1 MNSAFFSKRDHNAV
15 PFVTIAHVY
24 PMRPVRM
31 CVCVAQP
38 VGYNVHWANRAVFC
52 PGEGCEM
59 CRTNSCRSVFSLI
72 GFVSSDRKLIEVSAG
87 TIDSMRLQLQEQGA
101 SSFEGSCW
109 EFTKER
115 KNGCIT
121 ARLVKIQK
129 TSLLMTMT
137 HLRVVA
143 RCFSLCDAHE
153 GETVQQYEADLIQA
167 ARQRILRMLADLDRV
182 GVGSRSA

>member
-1 MNSAFFSKRDHNAV
+1 MNSAFFSRRDHNAV

-38 VGYNVHWANRAVFC
+38 IGYNVHWAGRAVFC
-52 PGEGCEM
+52 PGVQCEM
-59 CRTNSCRSVFSLI
+59 CRTNSCRAVYSLI
-72 GFVSSDRKLIEVSAG
+72 GFCGSDRKLIEVSAG
-87 TIDSMRLQLQEQGA
+87 TLDSMRQQLETQGA

-109 EFTKER
+109 EFSKER

-121 ARLVKIQK
+121 AKLVKIQK
-129 TSLLMTMT
+129 TSLLMTMM

-153 GETVQQYEADLIQA
+153 GETVQQFEADLIQA
-167 ARQRILRMLADLDRV
+167 ARQRILRVVADLDRA
-182 GVGSRSA
+182 GVGSKFA